1 MYSTT
6 YFTVKLL
13 FRRYLSLVLP
23 LHAIFSSDLTRVRR
37 ERGKERETENESK
50 NEGDEE
56 KTISSST
63 SDLPSPKPFHDPT
76 KDVPQ
81 KWHAF

>member
-37 ERGKERETENESK
+37 EGGKERKNESENER
-50 NEGDEE
+50 DEE
-56 KTISSST
+56 RKFLHQLPTY
-63 SDLPSPKPFHDPT
+63 PSPNPFHDPR